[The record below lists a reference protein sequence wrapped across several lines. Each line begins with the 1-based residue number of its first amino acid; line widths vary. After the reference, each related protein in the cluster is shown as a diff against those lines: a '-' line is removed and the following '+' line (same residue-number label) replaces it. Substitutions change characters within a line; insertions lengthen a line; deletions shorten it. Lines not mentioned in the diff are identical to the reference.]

1 MEKMSKYVKLQSFY
15 ILNIISLID
24 LMDEFI

>member
-1 MEKMSKYVKLQSFY
+1 MEKMSRYVKLQSFY